1 MAHKEMTN
9 QFHELTEKYIKTT
22 DVEYRKKMGQYF
34 TPLFVRQHLLK
45 HLPKIKAPKILDP
58 ACGTG
63 EFLLSAQEYFE
74 NPNLYGWEI
83 DPRLVNLS
91 QQINPQAKII
101 KTDALKKMYPQEK
114 FDYVI
119 SNPPYYE
126 FQPDNEIKDK
136 FKEIINGRPNIF
148 SMFIKI
154 GLEILKPG
162 GCLGFVVPPSMNN
175 GAYFSN
181 LRQYIIDNANI
192 EYLKILSSSSLFH
205 RAFQTVMILI
215 LKKEKNKGDY
225 IFKKNGINIFSP
237 SPEKL
242 SQAFQNKKTLNDLGF
257 TVRTGKV
264 VWNRH
269 KEKLTDSSKGNIL
282 LIWSHNITD
291 KGLKLNNKA
300 QKQQYIK
307 SSKYDVGP
315 AIVVNR
321 ITGAAAHIKLKAA
334 VVPSGIKF
342 LGENHV
348 NVIYPPSD
356 RHFNL
361 DSICKQITSE
371 NTMET
376 IKLITGNTQLS
387 KTELAQLLPLII

>member
-1 MAHKEMTN
+1 MVHKEMTN

-101 KTDALKKMYPQEK
+101 KTDALKKMYSQEK

-154 GLEILKPG
+154 GLEVLKPG
-162 GCLGFVVPPSMNN
+162 GYLGFVVPPSMNN

>member
-1 MAHKEMTN
+1 MARKEKTH
-9 QFHELTEKYIKTT
+9 QFHQLTERYIKTT
-22 DVEYRKKMGQYF
+22 DIEYRKKMGQYF
-34 TPLFVRQHLLK
+34 TPLFVRQHLLH
-45 HLPKIKAPKILDP
+45 HLPKTKAPQILDP

-74 NPNLYGWEI
+74 NPQLYGWEI
-83 DPRLVNLS
+83 DPHLVNLS
-91 QQINPQAKII
+91 QRINPQAKII
-101 KTDALKKMYPQEK
+101 KADALKKKYSHEK

-126 FQPDNEIKDK
+126 FPPDKEIKDK
-136 FKEIINGRPNIF
+136 FQEVIKGRSNIF

-154 GLEILKPG
+154 GLEVLKPG
-162 GCLGFVVPPSMNN
+162 GYLGFVVPPSMNN

-205 RAFQTVMILI
+205 RALQTVMILI
-215 LKKEKNKGDY
+215 LKKGKNKGNY
-225 IFKKNGINIFSP
+225 IFKKNGITIFSAQP
-237 SPEKL
+237 QKL
-242 SQAFQNKKTLNDLGF
+242 SQAFQNKKTLKELGF
-257 TVRTGKV
+257 TVSTGKV
-264 VWNRH
+264 VWNQH
-269 KEKLTDSSKGNIL
+269 KEELTNICKSNIL

-291 KGLKLNNKA
+291 KGLKLNHKA
-300 QKQQYIK
+300 QKPQYIK
-307 SSKYDVGP
+307 SEKYDIGP

-321 ITGAAAHIKLKAA
+321 IIGNVAHIKLKAA
-334 VVPSGIKF
+334 VVPSGVKF
-342 LGENHV
+342 LGENHI
-348 NVIYPPSD
+348 NVIYSPSD

-361 DSICKQITSE
+361 DDICKQITSE

-387 KTELAQLLPLII
+387 KTELAHLLPLKI